1 MKSIPFIINT
11 ILIIALIPIKSCD
24 HIYDRTYI
32 IELLN
37 SKDIAD
43 NMEAYFIIGETKDI
57 SFINEVLKDPY
68 NPHVT
73 VDLRFKGMSLYYT
86 KMGAL
91 RKITGVSPPKRVN
104 YEPDSL
110 VVKFYFSLLKERGL
124 IK

>member
-24 HIYDRTYI
+24 HIYDRAYI

-43 NMEAYFIIGETKDI
+43 NMEAYFLIGETKDV
-57 SFINEVLKDPY
+57 SFINEVVKYPY
-68 NPHVT
+68 NPRITHH
-73 VDLRFKGMSLYYT
+73 LCYKGMSVYQT

-91 RKITGVSPPKRVN
+91 RKITGVFPPKRVN
-104 YEPDSL
+104 YKPDSL